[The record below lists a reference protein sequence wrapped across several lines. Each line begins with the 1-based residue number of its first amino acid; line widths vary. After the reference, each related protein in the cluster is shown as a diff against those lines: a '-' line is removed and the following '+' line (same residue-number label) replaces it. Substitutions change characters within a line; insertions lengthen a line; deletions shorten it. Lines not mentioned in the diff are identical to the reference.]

1 MEASLRV
8 HAAGSE
14 LRGGHH
20 RQRLLAGGAV
30 ISKHAGAD
38 LLGEFFPLE
47 KVESLAVTK
56 RGDVWAAVDNDG
68 GEIESRLVRIRR
80 GH

>member
-1 MEASLRV
+1 
-8 HAAGSE
+8 
-14 LRGGHH
+14 
-20 RQRLLAGGAV
+20 V